1 VNAPADDDDVYSYED
16 VVSCFVTYF
25 IVIDTMALMLLHMGG
40 TDLPKCGVDETL
52 IVMPQ
57 SFCVCHSGIIIIIQG
72 GHSVLEV
79 LEFFSRFSRPR
90 KVIENAFVI

>member
-1 VNAPADDDDVYSYED
+1 MFCYLLY
-16 VVSCFVTYF
+16 CYRYHG
-25 IVIDTMALMLLHMGG
+25 IDAVAYGG

-72 GHSVLEV
+72 GHLVLQV
-79 LEFFSRFSRPR
+79 LEFFPQFSRPR
-90 KVIENAFVI
+90 KVLENGFVI